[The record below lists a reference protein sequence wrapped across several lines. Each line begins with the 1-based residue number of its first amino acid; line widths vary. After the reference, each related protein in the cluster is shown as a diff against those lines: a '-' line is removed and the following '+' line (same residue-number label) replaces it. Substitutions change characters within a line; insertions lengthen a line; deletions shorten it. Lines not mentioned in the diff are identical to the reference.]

1 MSLDGAYL
9 HIVREEMLA
18 KKLIGGRVDKIH
30 QPSREEIIITI
41 RTFGG
46 AEKILLS
53 ANTSS
58 ARACLT
64 SQTPENPKAPPMF
77 CMLMRKHLGG
87 GRLTDISQDG
97 LERIINF
104 DFECTNEIGDIV
116 ANRVAVEIMGKCSN
130 IILLTQK
137 DGQWRVVDAVKRVTD
152 DISSVRRIL
161 PGILYELPPR
171 EERLNLLS
179 CTDEQVMAALD
190 ENMPLKLA
198 KAMLKIFEG
207 ISPIFA
213 RECSFYTARDVDIS
227 VVELTA
233 EQRERMLFFLKKA
246 RNAMNGEGQFTVVSD
261 LQNKPKDFC
270 FMNIEQYGNEMI
282 VSEYP
287 TANTLLDRFF
297 SGRANAERLK
307 QRSGDLMKLIV
318 NAYERTARKLELQRQ
333 ELENCKER
341 EVFRVCGD
349 LINANIYRME
359 KGMNELVADNYYTGE
374 QQTIK
379 LDVRLT
385 PAQNAQKYYNEY
397 KKLDTA
403 EKMLTALI
411 KQGEQELV
419 YIDSVF
425 DEASRTTG
433 ESELNEI
440 RAELMETG
448 YIRKGKGQTQKNQ
461 KALPPL
467 KFRSD
472 DGFDILVGR
481 NNIQNDKLTLKTAK
495 AGDMWL
501 HTQNIPGSH
510 TIILCDGKDV
520 PDNTIVQAATL
531 AAYCS
536 KARES
541 TKVAV
546 DYTRCKFVK
555 KPNGAKPGM
564 VIFTNNKTILVNPDE
579 ELYERLKV

>member
-18 KKLIGGRVDKIH
+18 KKLIGGRVDKVY

-64 SQTPENPKAPPMF
+64 SQTLENPKAPPMF

-87 GRLTDISQDG
+87 GRLLDISQDG
-97 LERIINF
+97 LERILNF
-104 DFECTNEIGDIV
+104 DFECTNEIGDLV
-116 ANRVAVEIMGKCSN
+116 TNRVAVEIMGKCSN
-130 IILLTQK
+130 IILLTRK
-137 DGQWRVVDAVKRVTD
+137 ENEWRVVDAVKRVTD

-171 EERLNLLS
+171 EERLNLLD
-179 CTDEQVMAALD
+179 CTEEQILSALD
-190 ENMPLKLA
+190 LNLPQKLA

-213 RECSFYTARDVDIS
+213 RECAFYTARDVDVTIAD
-227 VVELTA
+227 LTA
-233 EQRERMLFFLKKA
+233 EHRDRLLFFLKKA
-246 RNAMNGEGQFTVVSD
+246 KSAMGGQGRFTVVSD
-261 LQNKPKDFC
+261 LQGKPKDFC
-270 FMNIEQYGNEMI
+270 FMNIEQYGNEAV

-287 TANTLLDRFF
+287 TANMLLDRFF
-297 SGRANAERLK
+297 SGKANAERLK

-318 NAYERTARKLELQRQ
+318 NAYERTARKLELQKQ

-359 KGMNELVADNYYTGE
+359 KGMNQLVADNFYTGE
-374 QQTIK
+374 QQVIK

-385 PAQNAQKYYNEY
+385 PAQNAQKYYTEY

-403 EKMLTALI
+403 EKMLTTLI

-448 YIRKGKGQTQKNQ
+448 YIRKSKGQGQKPQ

-472 DGFDILVGR
+472 DGFEILVGR

-541 TKVAV
+541 TKVPV